1 MLDNE
6 GPTAK
11 ELVEWRRCHCKDLAL
26 TIKQSQDTIAQS
38 QELLKRVDEIL
49 AKPNYFKP

>member
-11 ELVEWRRCHCKDLAL
+11 ELVEWRRCHCKDMAL
-26 TIKQSQDTIAQS
+26 TIRQSQETIAQS
-38 QELLKRVDEIL
+38 QELLKRWNEIL
-49 AKPNYFKP
+49 AKGNCFEP